1 MKFGAE
7 PKKVAILVALL
18 VVAGIVFVINS
29 GGDSSAPPQASPAKP
44 AAVPGSG
51 ASPAPSP
58 APTQAATT
66 RPPEPD
72 TGRRAG
78 RGATEFRP
86 SVRPKRGEERV
97 DPLTIDPTLRLDLL
111 AKLQEVKVEGQ
122 RRSIFD
128 FSQPE
133 PPKPDPKQAA
143 ASKTPAPSPLVKPED
158 KVAEAAKPAEPE
170 KPKAP
175 PIPLKFYGYLSRPN
189 LPAKR
194 AFFMDGDEIH
204 VVSEGDVVKKRYK
217 IVRIGINSVVVE
229 DTQFN
234 QQQTLPLEE
243 QPG

>member
-1 MKFGAE
+1 MKLGAE
-7 PKKVAILVALL
+7 PNKIVILVALL
-18 VVAGIVFVINS
+18 VVAGVVFVINS
-29 GGDSSAPPQASPAKP
+29 GGDSGVPPQASPAAP
-44 AAVPGSG
+44 AAVPGN
-51 ASPAPSP
+51 PAAPAAGSQA
-58 APTQAATT
+58 APT
-66 RPPEPD
+66 RPTEPD

-97 DPLTIDPTLRLDLL
+97 DPVTIDPTLRLDLL

-158 KVAEAAKPAEPE
+158 KPAEAAKAAAEPE

-175 PIPLKFYGYLSRPN
+175 PIPLKFYGYLSRTN
-189 LPAKR
+189 VPAKR
-194 AFFMDGDEIH
+194 AFFMDGEEIH
-204 VVSEGDVVKKRYK
+204 VVSEGDIVKKRYK
-217 IVRIGINSVVVE
+217 IVRIGVNSVVVE
-229 DTQFN
+229 DTQFE

-243 QPG
+243 QQPG

>member
-7 PKKVAILVALL
+7 PKKVAILIGLL
-18 VVAGIVFVINS
+18 VVAGVVFVINS
-29 GGDSSAPPQASPAKP
+29 GGDSSVPPQASPAGP
-44 AAVPGSG
+44 AAVPGN
-51 ASPAPSP
+51 PAAPAGGSQA
-58 APTQAATT
+58 APT
-66 RPPEPD
+66 RPSAPD
-72 TGRRAG
+72 MGRRAG

-86 SVRPKRGEERV
+86 SVRPRRGEERG
-97 DPLTIDPTLRLDLL
+97 DPVTIDPTLRLDLL
-111 AKLQEVKVEGQ
+111 AKLQEVKVEG
-122 RRSIFD
+122 RHRSIFD

-189 LPAKR
+189 VPAKR

-204 VVSEGDVVKKRYK
+204 VVSEGDIVKKRYK